1 MPEPMDL
8 IAKTVVLN
16 DEPIKT
22 GAAIAFINIERFTQ
36 GRKIE
41 IEKLAHQ
48 NGVATAQQPSLPI
61 KPLEDAVSEI
71 RTNQTKLAGY
81 LSAMFDIDKVVYCR
95 YGRDYIPAIAK
106 QA

>member
-1 MPEPMDL
+1 VIETGYMSMIKVPEPMDL

-41 IEKLAHQ
+41 MEKLAQ
-48 NGVATAQQPSLPI
+48 SNGVASAQQPPQPI
-61 KPLEDAVSEI
+61 KPLEDSIADI
-71 RTNQTKLAGY
+71 RTN
-81 LSAMFDIDKVVYCR
+81 
-95 YGRDYIPAIAK
+95 
-106 QA
+106 

>member
-1 MPEPMDL
+1 MSKILVPEPMDL

-22 GAAIAFINIERFTQ
+22 GAAIAFINLERFTL

-48 NGVATAQQPSLPI
+48 NGVASSIQPP
-61 KPLEDAVSEI
+61 
-71 RTNQTKLAGY
+71 
-81 LSAMFDIDKVVYCR
+81 
-95 YGRDYIPAIAK
+95 
-106 QA
+106 